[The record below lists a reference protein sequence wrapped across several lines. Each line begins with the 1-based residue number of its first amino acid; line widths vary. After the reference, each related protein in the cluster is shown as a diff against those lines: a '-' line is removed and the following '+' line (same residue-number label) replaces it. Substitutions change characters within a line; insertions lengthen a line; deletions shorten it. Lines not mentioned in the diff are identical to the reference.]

1 MLGLIDGQ
9 ILGPCLVRLQV
20 QSEVI
25 SGQKS
30 LSPSLPHY
38 FHEQNISQ
46 WSGGWGCGVKTV
58 WDFISQMGCLSLQSA
73 KLFSLAE
80 QTTPLWVLHHT
91 VLQSCFS
98 PFILHILQL
107 QVHLNNNFKQIK
119 QATTWADSVPHPPS
133 PELYLPTIHFCYVAY
148 EAVSYIIQNSI
159 LSNKA

>member
-58 WDFISQMGCLSLQSA
+58 WDFISQMGCLSLQSSKA
-73 KLFSLAE
+73 FSLAE
-80 QTTPLWVLHHT
+80 QTTRLWVLRHP
-91 VLQSCFS
+91 VLF
-98 PFILHILQL
+98 QL
-107 QVHLNNNFKQIK
+107 FQLFRLTHSSASGSLEQQLKQIK
-119 QATTWADSVPHPPS
+119 QASQHL
-133 PELYLPTIHFCYVAY
+133 PEQM
-148 EAVSYIIQNSI
+148 VSIIAK
-159 LSNKA
+159 LK

>member
-73 KLFSLAE
+73 KSFSLAE
-80 QTTPLWVLHHT
+80 QTTRLWVLHHT
-91 VLQSCFS
+91 VLLELLE
-98 PFILHILQL
+98 PFCLTHSSTSGSLQ
-107 QVHLNNNFKQIK
+107 QQPKQIK
-119 QATTWADSVPHPPS
+119 QVFLHL
-133 PELYLPTIHFCYVAY
+133 PEQM
-148 EAVSYIIQNSI
+148 VSIIAQ
-159 LSNKA
+159 LK